1 MKPEQLIDPLWRLS
15 NLYKIKRASDG
26 RLIRF
31 KPRPEQQTVFR
42 AILAEGCRRLIILK
56 ARRLGMS
63 TAIDLLLTDQTL
75 CNAGTQASIVDA
87 TMADAER
94 KLSTIC
100 KVALE
105 SIPEALR
112 ERLNLL
118 RDSGSV
124 LELSLDGDAPSS
136 IFAGL
141 RARGGTN
148 NILHLSEWGVIQA
161 DDPKRSEEIL
171 TGALP
176 SAEHG
181 VIVIETTWKGGRG
194 GHLWN
199 LVKQAMETP
208 DSAKT
213 ERDWRVLFFPWWTD
227 PSYTVDG
234 PEESIAPEN
243 ARYLADLENRIER
256 KLTPGQKIWYDRQQR
271 VLGLFVFREFP
282 STIEECFKAPVEGA
296 IYAEVLDRLRAAGGI
311 TAVPYDHTNLVHTAW
326 DIGSPVN
333 TVTWYFQ
340 CVGQEVRVID
350 VDLDLDMTPVHRVAH
365 MLAKGYPL
373 GTHYLPHDAANT
385 NTSGRTFL
393 NELMDA
399 GLSNCRTVPRTHDE
413 WIGIN
418 HLRQIMPRCTFRIP
432 ACERG
437 LDGLAAYHY
446 KRVSTGGIIKEDPV
460 HDWSSHIAD
469 ALRTMA
475 EADMAGML
483 QGSPTRKPPPVVHIG
498 FRDRMITKAPPRVI
512 R

>member
-1 MKPEQLIDPLWRLS
+1 VKPEQLLDPLWRLS

-31 KPRPEQQTVFR
+31 VPRPEQEQVFR
-42 AILAEGCRRLIILK
+42 ALLELGWKRLIILK

-100 KVALE
+100 KVALDSVPKE
-105 SIPEALR
+105 LR
-112 ERLNLL
+112 ERLTLV

-124 LELSLDGDAPSS
+124 VELSLDGDAPSS

-148 NILHLSEWGVIQA
+148 NWLHLSEWGVVQA

-181 VIVIETTWKGGRG
+181 SIVVETTWKGGRG

-208 DSAKT
+208 DAEKTAK
-213 ERDWRVLFFPWWTD
+213 DWRVMFFPWWRD
-227 PSYTVDG
+227 PTYTLEG
-234 PEESIAPEN
+234 HGTLEPAT
-243 ARYLADLENRIER
+243 AKYLDSLEAEIGH
-256 KLTPGQKIWYDRQQR
+256 KLTPGQRLWYDRQVR
-271 VLGLFVFREFP
+271 ALGIFIYREFP
-282 STIEECFKAPVEGA
+282 STVEECFKSPIEGA
-296 IYAEVLDRLRAAGGI
+296 IYADVIDRLRAAGRI
-311 TAVPYDHTNLVHTAW
+311 TTTPADNTALVHTAW
-326 DIGSPVN
+326 DIGAPSQV
-333 TVTWYFQ
+333 VTWYFQ
-340 CVGQEVRVID
+340 NVAGELRVID
-350 VDLDLDMTPVHRVAH
+350 YDAGLEMTPVQRVAH
-365 MLAKGYPL
+365 MLGKGYPY
-373 GTHYLPHDAANT
+373 GMHFLPHDAIST

-393 NELMDA
+393 NELESA
-399 GLSNCRTVPRTHDE
+399 GLTNVRCVPRTYDI

-418 HLRQIMPRCTFRIP
+418 HLRQIFPRLAFVLP
-432 ACERG
+432 ATERG
-437 LDGLAAYHY
+437 LDALAAYHF
-446 KRVSTGGIIKEDPV
+446 KPVSAGGIIKDEPV
-460 HDWSSHIAD
+460 HDWSSHSAD
-469 ALRTMA
+469 ALRIMA
-475 EADMAGML
+475 EADLAGML
-483 QGSPTRKPPPVVHIG
+483 QSSPMR
-498 FRDRMITKAPPRVI
+498 KAPPTVRTGFHDPMLKPRVL

>member
-1 MKPEQLIDPLWRLS
+1 MTPEQLRDPLWRLG
-15 NLYKIKRASDG
+15 NLYKIKRAEDG
-26 RLIRF
+26 RLIKF
-31 KPRPEQQTVFR
+31 KPRPEQQQVFER
-42 AILAEGCRRLIILK
+42 IVRDGWKRLIILK

-94 KLSTIC
+94 KLATIC

-105 SIPEALR
+105 GMPPALR
-112 ERLNLL
+112 ERLTII

-124 LELSLDGDAPSS
+124 LEIGLNGDSPSA

-148 NILHLSEWGVIQA
+148 NLLHLSEWGVVQA

-181 VIVIETTWKGGRG
+181 TVVVETTWKGGRG

-199 LVKQAMETP
+199 LVKQALETP
-208 DSAKT
+208 EEHKTAK
-213 ERDWRVLFFPWWTD
+213 DWRVLFFPWWSDAT
-227 PSYTVDG
+227 YTVEG
-234 PEESIAPEN
+234 REESIAPEN
-243 ARYLADLENRIER
+243 ARYLTELEGTIKRR
-256 KLTPGQKIWYDRQQR
+256 LTPGQRVWYDRQQR
-271 VLGLFVFREFP
+271 VLGLFMFREFP

-296 IYAEVLDRLRAAGGI
+296 IYAEMLDRLRAAGGI
-311 TAVPYDHTNLVHTAW
+311 TTVPYDHAALVHTSW
-326 DIGSPVN
+326 DIGSPLN

-340 CVGQEVRVID
+340 RVGQELRIID
-350 VDLDLDMTPVHRVAH
+350 CDMDLDMTPTHRVAH

-385 NTSGRTFL
+385 NSSGRTFL
-393 NELMDA
+393 NELQSA
-399 GLSNCRTVPRTHDE
+399 GLNNCRTVPRTHDE

-418 HLRQIMPRCTFRIP
+418 HLRQILPRCTFRLP

-437 LDGLAAYHY
+437 LDALAAYHY
-446 KRVSTGGIIKEDPV
+446 KRFSNGGIMKEDPV

-475 EADMAGML
+475 EADLAGMM
-483 QGSPTRKPPPVVHIG
+483 QGSIMRKAPPVVHIG
-498 FRDRMITKAPPRVI
+498 FRDTMITKAPPRVL